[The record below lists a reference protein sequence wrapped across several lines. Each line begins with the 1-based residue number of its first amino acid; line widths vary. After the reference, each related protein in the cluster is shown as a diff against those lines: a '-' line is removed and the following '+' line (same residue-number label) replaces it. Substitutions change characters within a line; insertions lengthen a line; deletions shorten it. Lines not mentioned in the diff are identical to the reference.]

1 MATIYDSFNE
11 ALPLFRRLG
20 DQIETR
26 AKSSG
31 TTTKACIPP
40 MCGIKIPVEHW
51 NDLASRLC
59 LDQHQEYL
67 RSIRLYPVDKSMVFK
82 SEADVVEASASYLRQ
97 HVQLAYQLIYPDDV
111 CLKQVTKP
119 QNDTDAA
126 SRVDIAYFFGL
137 PSNEKSPGK
146 STNVFAMLE
155 YKRFKS
161 LARDEFREKTVSNS
175 DDYAGVVEYAS
186 FVDSQTNAE
195 MALKQ
200 ATHYASKYKSP
211 FVALCDYHTL
221 ILLVMN
227 QVEGY
232 DGGQVSTGVL
242 PTIHVLN
249 HPANFHIAL

>member
-1 MATIYDSFNE
+1 MATIWDSFNE
-11 ALPLFRRLG
+11 ALPLVRQLG
-20 DQIETR
+20 DQVETR

-31 TTTKACIPP
+31 TTTEACSAPL
-40 MCGIKIPVEHW
+40 CGIEIPVEHW

-59 LDQHQEYL
+59 LDQHQEDL
-67 RSIRLYPVDKSMVFK
+67 RSIRLYPVDKSTVFK
-82 SEADVVEASASYLRQ
+82 SEADVVEASASYLRR

-119 QNDTDAA
+119 KNDTTNA
-126 SRVDIAYFFGL
+126 SRVDIAYFLGL

-155 YKRFKS
+155 YKRYKS
-161 LARDEFREKTVSNS
+161 LSRDEFKERTVSNYN
-175 DDYAGVVEYAS
+175 DYILVLEYGS

-200 ATHYASKYKSP
+200 ATHYAIKYKSP

-221 ILLVMN
+221 ILLVMD
-227 QVEGY
+227 QAEGH
-232 DGGQVSTGVL
+232 DGGQVSPGVL

-249 HPANFHIAL
+249 HAANFHIAL